1 MFDAGAEDLMVF
13 RPYFEPYYGA
23 QEETPQ
29 TTERRGGGDEK
40 GFQGGIRIQS
50 GTDIQE
56 QEEVSEGA
64 YFRHT
69 EKE

>member
-1 MFDAGAEDLMVF
+1 MVF
-13 RPYFEPYYGA
+13 RPYFESYYGTR
-23 QEETPQ
+23 EETPQ
-29 TTERRGGGDEK
+29 TTERRGGGDGK